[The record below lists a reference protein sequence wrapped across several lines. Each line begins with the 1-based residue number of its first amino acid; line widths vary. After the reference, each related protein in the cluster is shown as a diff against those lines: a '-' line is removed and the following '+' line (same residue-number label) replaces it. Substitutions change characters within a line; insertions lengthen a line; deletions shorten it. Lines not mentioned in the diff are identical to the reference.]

1 MKYYIDYID
10 GKAYL
15 CEYPPELDNPRDKLQ
30 ILLAIINKDQNPEVR
45 IDRKSINIPD
55 EYKNRPLLDLV
66 RPRPLTDDD

>member
-1 MKYYIDYID
+1 MKYYINYID
-10 GKAYL
+10 GKLYL
-15 CEYPPELDNPRDKLQ
+15 SESPIELPNPTDKLR